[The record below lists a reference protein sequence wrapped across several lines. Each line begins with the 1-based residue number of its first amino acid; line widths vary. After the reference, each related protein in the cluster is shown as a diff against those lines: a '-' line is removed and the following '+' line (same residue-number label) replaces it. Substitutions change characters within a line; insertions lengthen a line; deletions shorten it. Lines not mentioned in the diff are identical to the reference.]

1 MRARLRTSASLW
13 LGCLIGVHW
22 IVATLGFS
30 AHAQSPQ
37 PAVTSCQACH
47 QDPEWVGEDSI
58 EIVRKF
64 HNDIHRERG
73 LGCHS
78 CHGGNPDPALADD
91 MTGAMDPD
99 FEQNPYRGV
108 PAKAEIPEFCGTC
121 HSSFQFMRRFN
132 PAARVDQAA
141 EYWTSHHGQALR
153 RGDTKVATCTDCH
166 GVHGMLGARN
176 PEGPVYPTRVA
187 QTCGTCHSDAAYMA
201 GYRTAEG
208 HPMPVDQVARWQRSV
223 HANALLNKGDLTAP
237 TCNDCHGNH
246 GAAPPDVEDI
256 TYVCGHCHGRE
267 SELFRA
273 SPKHAAFETH
283 NSFMTGGATCN
294 DCHDGIAANV
304 QTLSRFTECTT
315 CHENHGVIR
324 PTIAL
329 LGFLPESPCALCHEP
344 LSAVLEPR
352 RASRQY
358 AQVKTRLLTE
368 AERAGISGEERFNW
382 LIDRA
387 LTLPMHT
394 APSVGEDGQPILRP
408 EFRRLFSK
416 FRIGKTTYS
425 FVDPVSNREVSVRVR
440 QCADCHID
448 SDGIGLQTAQRHLT
462 AMRQLIGLTA
472 RAERLLLAAHRGG
485 VETRHT
491 RHHVDAAV
499 DSQIELEVLVHTFE
513 RGGEFDEK
521 YREGV
526 QHASLALAAG
536 TDALEEI
543 DYRRRGLFFALGA
556 IVLLLVA
563 LGLKIR
569 QISAGG

>member
-1 MRARLRTSASLW
+1 MRTQRA
-13 LGCLIGVHW
+13 LGSVVCLA
-22 IVATLGFS
+22 IVFLLGPAVS
-30 AHAQSPQ
+30 PTAAQAPE

-47 QDPEWVGEDSI
+47 SDPEWIGEESI
-58 EIVRKF
+58 EIVRRF

-99 FEQNPYRGV
+99 FAPNPYRGV

-132 PAARVDQAA
+132 PAARVDQVA

-153 RGDTKVATCTDCH
+153 GGDTKVATCTDCH
-166 GVHGMLGARN
+166 GVHGILRAAN
-176 PEGPVYPTRVA
+176 PDGPVYPTRVA

-201 GYRTAEG
+201 GYRTAGG

-223 HANALLNKGDLTAP
+223 HANALFNKGDLTAP

-267 SELFRA
+267 AELFRN

-283 NSFMTGGATCN
+283 NAFLADGATCN
-294 DCHDGIAANV
+294 DCHDGIAASV
-304 QTLSRFTECTT
+304 QTLNRFTECTT
-315 CHENHGVIR
+315 CHENHGVVR

-358 AQVKTRLLTE
+358 AQVKGDLFAE
-368 AERAGISGEERFNW
+368 AERAGMSHEGRFNW

-394 APSVGEDGQPILRP
+394 GQAVGDDGQPLLRP
-408 EFRRLFSK
+408 EFRRLFTK

-425 FVDPVSNREVSVRVR
+425 YVDPVTNREVAVRVR
-440 QCADCHID
+440 QCADCHTD
-448 SDGIGLQTAQRHLT
+448 SDGVGLQTARRHLT

-485 VETRHT
+485 VETRQT
-491 RHHVDAAV
+491 RQHVDAAV
-499 DSQIELEVLVHTFE
+499 DSQIELEVLVHTFD

-521 YREGV
+521 YLEGV
-526 QHASLALAAG
+526 QHASMALSAG

-543 DYRRRGLFFALGA
+543 DYRRQGLFFALGA
-556 IVLLLVA
+556 IILLLIA
-563 LGLKIR
+563 LGMKIR
-569 QISAGG
+569 QVSAGG